1 MPTRHSRSIRLRTG
15 KVLRLLARGGRTEW
29 SRPIQHPDRV
39 CQQMLRH
46 TEPGVHETGMLQ
58 VLVLTRIRGR
68 RWRTAQCHTAMAG
81 AHLRHAGM

>member
-1 MPTRHSRSIRLRTG
+1 MDVLGRSSI
-15 KVLRLLARGGRTEW
+15 
-29 SRPIQHPDRV
+29 PDRV

-68 RWRTAQCHTAMAG
+68 RWRTAQCHTAMARCTL
-81 AHLRHAGM
+81 AACRYVSSPPSR